1 MANMSGG
8 ETMMNLYVKQ
18 SFTIYHI
25 KVVVLEQLKL
35 NMSHLEC
42 IRLCKKKNN
51 KSRYKN
57 KDIRP

>member
-18 SFTIYHI
+18 LFTIYHI
-25 KVVVLEQLKL
+25 KVVVLEQLKF

-42 IRLCKKKNN
+42 IRPCKKKNN